1 MPLLKKLFGFDTRTM
16 SLQKEVTG
24 GVTTFLTMSY
34 ILAVNPAVLSETGM
48 DANALFTT
56 TVLASVLAT
65 VMMAVYAKMP
75 FALAPSMGVSAFFVY
90 TIVMEMGYT
99 WQFGL
104 TAVFVEGIIFILLT
118 MTGLRERIVDAMPYE
133 LRKAISP
140 GIGLFIALIG
150 LHNAGIIDGSEETMV
165 TLGNLHNPSVLLAAA
180 GILFT
185 VILLVRNVP
194 GALLLGILATAAA
207 GIPLGL
213 THFERLL
220 NVPPGIE
227 PIFMKMQWEN
237 IMSIDMAVCVATLLF
252 MDIFDTMGT
261 LIGVG
266 QRVGLANE
274 KGDMPGMNKAFMA
287 DSIGTTAG
295 AMLGTTTV
303 STFIESAAG
312 VNAGG
317 RSGLTAMVTAL
328 CFLLALFFAPL
339 FVAIPKAATAPAMFI
354 VGMMMMGDVVKLDFR
369 NYSVAVPCFVC
380 IVFMPFAYSISDGI
394 LLSVITWVAVS
405 IFSGRTKELK
415 RTTVMLAMLFVLKYV
430 FL

>member
-1 MPLLKKLFGFDTRTM
+1 MPLLKKLFGFDSRTM

-118 MTGLRERIVDAMPYE
+118 MTGLRERIVDAMPHE

-266 QRVGLANE
+266 QRVGLVNE

-394 LLSVITWVAVS
+394 LLGVITWVAVS

>member
-1 MPLLKKLFGFDTRTM
+1 M

-118 MTGLRERIVDAMPYE
+118 MTGLRERIVDAMPHE

-194 GALLLGILATAAA
+194 GALLIGILATAAA

-328 CFLLALFFAPL
+328 CFLLSLFFAPL

-394 LLSVITWVAVS
+394 LLGVITWVAVS

>member
-1 MPLLKKLFGFDTRTM
+1 M

-118 MTGLRERIVDAMPYE
+118 MTGLRERIVDAMPHE

-354 VGMMMMGDVVKLDFR
+354 VGMMMMGDVVKLDFM

-394 LLSVITWVAVS
+394 LLGVITWVAVS

>member
-56 TVLASVLAT
+56 TVLASFVAT

-118 MTGLRERIVDAMPYE
+118 MTGLRERIVEAMPHE

-194 GALLLGILATAAA
+194 GALLIGILATAAA

-328 CFLLALFFAPL
+328 CFLLSLFFAPL

-394 LLSVITWVAVS
+394 LLGVITWVAVS

-415 RTTVMLAMLFVLKYV
+415 RTTVMLAMLFILKYV

>member
-1 MPLLKKLFGFDTRTM
+1 MPLLKKLFGFDSRTM

-56 TVLASVLAT
+56 TVLASVVAT

-118 MTGLRERIVDAMPYE
+118 MTGLRERIVDAMPHE

-194 GALLLGILATAAA
+194 GALLIGILATAAA

-266 QRVGLANE
+266 QRVGVVNE

>member
-1 MPLLKKLFGFDTRTM
+1 M

-48 DANALFTT
+48 DANSLFTT
-56 TVLASVLAT
+56 TVLASVVAT

-150 LHNAGIIDGSEETMV
+150 LHNAGIIDGSEDTMV

-207 GIPLGL
+207 GMPLGL

-317 RSGLTAMVTAL
+317 RSGLTAMVTAV

-394 LLSVITWVAVS
+394 LLGVITWVAVS

>member
-24 GVTTFLTMSY
+24 GVTIFLTMSY

-118 MTGLRERIVDAMPYE
+118 MTGLRERIVDAMPHE

-266 QRVGLANE
+266 QRVGLVNE

-394 LLSVITWVAVS
+394 LLGVITWVAVS

>member
-1 MPLLKKLFGFDTRTM
+1 MPLLKKLFGFDSRTM

-118 MTGLRERIVDAMPYE
+118 MTGLRERIVDAMPHE

-266 QRVGLANE
+266 QRVGLVNE

-394 LLSVITWVAVS
+394 LLGVITWVAVS

-415 RTTVMLAMLFVLKYV
+415 RTTVMLAMLFILKYV

>member
-1 MPLLKKLFGFDTRTM
+1 MRLLKKLFGFDSRTM

-48 DANALFTT
+48 DADALFTT
-56 TVLASVLAT
+56 TVLASVVAT

-150 LHNAGIIDGSEETMV
+150 LHNAGIIDGSEDTMV

-266 QRVGLANE
+266 QRVGLVNE

-317 RSGLTAMVTAL
+317 RSGLTAMVTAI

-394 LLSVITWVAVS
+394 LLGVITWVAVS

>member
-1 MPLLKKLFGFDTRTM
+1 MRLLKKLFGFDSRTM

-48 DANALFTT
+48 DADALFTT
-56 TVLASVLAT
+56 TVLASVVAT

-354 VGMMMMGDVVKLDFR
+354 VGMMMMGDVVKLDFM

-394 LLSVITWVAVS
+394 LLGVITWVAVS

>member
-1 MPLLKKLFGFDTRTM
+1 M

-90 TIVMEMGYT
+90 TIVSEMGYT

-118 MTGLRERIVDAMPYE
+118 MTGLRERIVDAMPHE

-317 RSGLTAMVTAL
+317 RSGLTAMVTAI
-328 CFLLALFFAPL
+328 CFLLSLFFAPL

-394 LLSVITWVAVS
+394 LLGVITWVAVS

>member
-1 MPLLKKLFGFDTRTM
+1 MRLLKKLFGFDSRTM

-48 DANALFTT
+48 DADALFTT
-56 TVLASVLAT
+56 TVLASVVAT

-165 TLGNLHNPSVLLAAA
+165 TLANLHNPSVLLAAA

-194 GALLLGILATAAA
+194 GALLIGILATAAA

-317 RSGLTAMVTAL
+317 RSGLTAMVTAV

-394 LLSVITWVAVS
+394 LLGVITWVAVS

>member
-1 MPLLKKLFGFDTRTM
+1 MPLLKKLFGFDPRTM

-48 DANALFTT
+48 DADALFTT
-56 TVLASVLAT
+56 TVLASVVAT

-150 LHNAGIIDGSEETMV
+150 LHNAGIIDGSEDTMV

-194 GALLLGILATAAA
+194 GALLIGILATAAA

-317 RSGLTAMVTAL
+317 RSGLTAMVTAI

-354 VGMMMMGDVVKLDFR
+354 VGMMMMGDVVKLDFM

-394 LLSVITWVAVS
+394 LLGVITWVAVS

>member
-1 MPLLKKLFGFDTRTM
+1 M

-90 TIVMEMGYT
+90 TIVSEMGYT

-118 MTGLRERIVDAMPYE
+118 MTGLRERIVDAMPHE

-394 LLSVITWVAVS
+394 LLGVITWVAVS